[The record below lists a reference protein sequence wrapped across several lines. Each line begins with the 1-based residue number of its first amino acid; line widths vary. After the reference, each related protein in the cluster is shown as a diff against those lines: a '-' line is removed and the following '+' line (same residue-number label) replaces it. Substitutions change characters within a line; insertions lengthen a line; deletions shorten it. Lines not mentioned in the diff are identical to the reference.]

1 MASSCSPESS
11 VVTAAAVLAA
21 LAAEAP
27 KPLLL
32 AAAFF
37 TFVLAFSSENSL
49 KLTAGFGHQT
59 GTAETAC
66 TYVRIQTV
74 HGSNGGSRD
83 TADAY
88 CRMLLVQPC

>member
-1 MASSCSPESS
+1 M
-11 VVTAAAVLAA
+11 VTAAAVLAA

-49 KLTAGFGHQT
+49 KLT
-59 GTAETAC
+59 
-66 TYVRIQTV
+66 
-74 HGSNGGSRD
+74 GGRFWAPDRYSRD
-83 TADAY
+83 SLYLRAHTDSA
-88 CRMLLVQPC
+88 RQQRRQS